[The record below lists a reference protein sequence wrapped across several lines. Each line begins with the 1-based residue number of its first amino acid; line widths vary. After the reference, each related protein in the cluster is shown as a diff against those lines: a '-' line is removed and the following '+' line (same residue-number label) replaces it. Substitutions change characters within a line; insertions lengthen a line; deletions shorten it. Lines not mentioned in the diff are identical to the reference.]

1 MRCGHLM
8 GTTFIQDWIKNDS
21 SSTRSEISAEK
32 NRERKIQF
40 HMVLHIIFPDAFSK
54 IHIQ

>member
-40 HMVLHIIFPDAFSK
+40 HMVLHIIFP
-54 IHIQ
+54 